1 MGVSLQL
8 VANMMWR
15 IAYFCFLASLATG
28 AAATAGQPQAEN
40 RLRVFLDCDRCFE
53 DYIREEIDFVDYVRD
68 PAEADMHIIVTD
80 AATAGGGREYTASF
94 VGRAPSDAPA
104 RTLRTVT
111 ATGETDDTIR
121 RQLANMIR
129 IGLLNAVA
137 GNTVPAEL
145 VVAVTSTP
153 RPAASPVGDPWNSWV
168 FSVRAS
174 GSFEG
179 EESQREARTEGEGSA
194 DRITDNWKI
203 TLGVGFERV
212 SQHFDLEDEGPVE
225 VARHERE
232 FQGLVV
238 KSLGEHWSIG
248 GEGDIR
254 STTFENEK
262 LTYEMAPAVEFN
274 LFPYSMYTRRQLRVQ
289 YAAGVRHASY
299 YEETLTGKLQET
311 HPVHAAS
318 VAFEKTEQ
326 WGSLDTRLEWSQ
338 YLHDRSLTRL
348 EAEGELSWRLARG
361 FSLSMEGNASRVRD
375 QISLPRRGAT
385 PEEVLLELRQL
396 RSGYEYRLEF
406 GVTYSFGSIFSALVN
421 PRFGQ

>member
-1 MGVSLQL
+1 MMRRL
-8 VANMMWR
+8 VAL
-15 IAYFCFLASLATG
+15 CVLTVAS
-28 AAATAGQPQAEN
+28 AATVLAGQPPEEK
-40 RLRVFLDCDRCFE
+40 RLRVFLDCERCFE

-68 PAEADMHIIVTD
+68 PAEADMHVIVTEAD
-80 AATAGGGREYTASF
+80 TAGGGREYTASF
-94 VGRAPSDAPA
+94 VGRAPSDAPP

-111 ATGETDDTIR
+111 ATGDADDTIR
-121 RQLANMIR
+121 RQIANMIR
-129 IGLLNAVA
+129 IGLLNAIA

-145 VVAVTSTP
+145 VVAVTATPKPASTP
-153 RPAASPVGDPWNSWV
+153 IGDPWNSWV

-179 EESQREARTEGEGSA
+179 EESQRETQTEASLSA

-203 TLGVGFERV
+203 TFGANFERV
-212 SQHFDLEDEGPVE
+212 TQHFDLEEEDRVE

-232 FQGLVV
+232 LSGLAV

-248 GEGDIR
+248 GEGEVR

-262 LTYEMAPAVEFN
+262 LTYSAAPAIEFN
-274 LFPYSMYTRRQLRVQ
+274 VFPYSMYTRRQLRIQ
-289 YAAGVRHASY
+289 YAVGARHATY
-299 YEETLTGKLQET
+299 YEETLTGKLRET

-318 VAFEKTEQ
+318 VAFEKTEP
-326 WGSLDTRLEWSQ
+326 WGSLDTRVEWSQ

-361 FSLSMEGNASRVRD
+361 FSLSMEGNASRLRD

-396 RSGYEYRLEF
+396 RSGYEYRMEF
-406 GVTYSFGSIFSALVN
+406 GITYSFGSIFSALVN